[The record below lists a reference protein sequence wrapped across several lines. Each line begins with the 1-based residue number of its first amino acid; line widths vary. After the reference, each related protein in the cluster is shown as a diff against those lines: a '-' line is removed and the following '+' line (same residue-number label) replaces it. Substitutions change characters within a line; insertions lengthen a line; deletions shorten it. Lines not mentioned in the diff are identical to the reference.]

1 MSYETTKVL
10 FQNHFGVFQKEN
22 YKNSKPRESVSTTE
36 KEHAGNFL
44 YPHFWHRHRLTHW
57 LSLLVPTLSI
67 SVRLSLYR
75 KGARRNTDE

>member
-1 MSYETTKVL
+1 L

-57 LSLLVPTLSI
+57 ISLLVPTLSI
-67 SVRLSLYR
+67 SGGVVWDYLYIKR
-75 KGARRNTDE
+75 V